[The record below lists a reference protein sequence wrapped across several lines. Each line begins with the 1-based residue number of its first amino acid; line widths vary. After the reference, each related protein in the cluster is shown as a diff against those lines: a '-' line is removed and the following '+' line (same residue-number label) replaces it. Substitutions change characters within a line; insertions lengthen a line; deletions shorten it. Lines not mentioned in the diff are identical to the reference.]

1 MFKLAVLSAVAML
14 VCACGGGIKSYE
26 DGVKAETK
34 IMDEIVKVLE
44 SVDDEDSAN
53 AAASKIEEL
62 GKEFADLAQEIAKLP
77 APSQE
82 ELQRISR
89 KQNAYTQEFQQKI
102 VPQMMKFAKYPVLS
116 DAWSKAMAEV
126 QP

>member
-1 MFKLAVLSAVAML
+1 MFKLAVLCAVAVL
-14 VCACGGGIKSYE
+14 VCACGGGINSYE
-26 DGVKAETK
+26 DGVKAEAK

-44 SVDDEDSAN
+44 SVDDEESAN

-77 APSQE
+77 PPSQE

-89 KQNAYTQEFQQKI
+89 KQNAYTQEFQKKI

-116 DAWSKAMAEV
+116 DAWSKAMEEV